1 MGVGYPQIIHFHR
14 IFPCKPAIMG
24 GTSIY
29 VNPHMYHL
37 FSGMLFFS
45 IFFKVAIYMCAWIAE
60 ISGRNSD
67 LPETKLGF
75 SCCEG
80 KGGPPSRSC
89 NHSRFITQ
97 KNWLA
102 HWCLMMLA
110 HFAAPSFSRLFQRGW
125 FWFWWRSS
133 MEIPSKHR
141 GWSQPPSPLCWPLLW
156 CGLGLNL
163 ADRKRFSGRKLRRS
177 QTKPFESA
185 CKGV

>member
-29 VNPHMYHL
+29 ANPHMYHL

-97 KNWLA
+97 QKLVGS
-102 HWCLMMLA
+102 LMFDDVGSFRCSIFFETFFSADGSDSDGDLPWRF
-110 HFAAPSFSRLFQRGW
+110 HPSTEVGHNHHLHCAGHYYGAGW
-125 FWFWWRSS
+125 A
-133 MEIPSKHR
+133 EI
-141 GWSQPPSPLCWPLLW
+141 WPIVR
-156 CGLGLNL
+156 
-163 ADRKRFSGRKLRRS
+163 DFRGRKPRRS
-177 QTKPFESA
+177 QTQNTVGK
-185 CKGV
+185 CM